1 MAAVGAGGGDA
12 IACGE
17 ASGDAIACGEVSG
30 DAIVRG
36 KVTRP
41 NQQKRKKDRTS
52 IDPGY
57 RTRSVPASLYS
68 LLR

>member
-1 MAAVGAGGGDA
+1 
-12 IACGE
+12 
-17 ASGDAIACGEVSG
+17 VSG